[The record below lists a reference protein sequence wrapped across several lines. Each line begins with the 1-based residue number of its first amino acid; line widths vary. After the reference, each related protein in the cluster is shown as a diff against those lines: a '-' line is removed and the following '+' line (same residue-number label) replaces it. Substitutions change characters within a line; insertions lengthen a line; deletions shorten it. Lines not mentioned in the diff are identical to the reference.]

1 MLCLKGK
8 SNSQSERNAQKMSR
22 YTKDGEETIR
32 NISGRKGK
40 IVSLDVDEFINE
52 NVSRQLIQKSRLKQF
67 VDY

>member
-8 SNSQSERNAQKMSR
+8 SNSQSEINAQKMSR